1 MLNALSSLVVGAVTS
16 SETQQ
21 TADGSSAMAAKPMLD
36 ALPMPAFALDDEG
49 TVIEWNK
56 TATAM
61 FEISRDE
68 ILGLSEPE
76 AAKLVTYEDDG
87 EAKTLAGK
95 VHENPRNADSR
106 YDVERRD
113 LPAGP
118 VYIDERALVNAGGK
132 TVYLSFKVI
141 PVFDADGDLEA
152 VVEIVQDQSEERRR
166 RDALHTLVSEVTA
179 TLEALADGD
188 LDRRVS
194 YDASVTEHV
203 DDELLDILDAVDETA
218 SCFEQVVEEM
228 EAHASDLASF
238 VDTADAAAEEISD
251 QTTEQQTELASVRN
265 EMESFSATMEEVAAS
280 STEVANASSRARDNI
295 QSSLESTKETQTVTD
310 EVKHRSENLV
320 DTVADLE
327 DEMVEIEEVA
337 AVISDIADRT
347 NILAL
352 NANIEAARAGEAGEG
367 FAVVAG
373 EVKSLADETQSHTE
387 RISERINAIQERAT
401 KTVDLVE
408 QTHSDVI
415 DADDAMSETVSSL
428 TEATA
433 DVAEAA
439 DGITELS
446 RASDDQADT
455 VEAVAATIEDVNRGA
470 EEISAVSETVVEV
483 TEEQRVAATAL
494 DQSLE
499 YFDTE

>member
-16 SETQQ
+16 SETQAE
-21 TADGSSAMAAKPMLD
+21 TGGSPQMAAEPILD
-36 ALPMPAFALDDEG
+36 ALPMPAFALDGEG

-56 TATAM
+56 TAAAM
-61 FEISRDE
+61 FEIPREE
-68 ILGLSEPE
+68 IIGLSESE
-76 AAKLVTYEDDG
+76 AAQLVTYEDDD

-95 VHENPRNADSR
+95 VQENPRDADSL

-118 VYIDERALVNAGGK
+118 VYIDQRALTNAGGN
-132 TVYLSFKVI
+132 TAHLSFKVI
-141 PVFDADGDLEA
+141 PVFDDDGDLEA
-152 VVEIVQDQSEERRR
+152 VVEIVQDQSEEIRR
-166 RDALHTLVSEVTA
+166 RDALHGLVSEVTE
-179 TLEALADGD
+179 TLEALADGQ
-188 LDRRVS
+188 LDRRVN
-194 YDASVTEHV
+194 YDLDSTEHI
-203 DDELLDILDAVDETA
+203 DDELLHILDAVDETA
-218 SCFEQVVEEM
+218 ERFEQVVQEM
-228 EAHASDLASF
+228 EVHASDLASF
-238 VDTADAAAEEISD
+238 VDTADSAAEGIFE
-251 QTTEQQTELASVRN
+251 QTTEQQEELASVRD

-387 RISERINAIQERAT
+387 RIAERIDTIQDRAT
-401 KTVDLVE
+401 KTVNLVE
-408 QTHSDVI
+408 QTHEDVI
-415 DADDAMSETVSSL
+415 EADESMSETVSSL
-428 TEATA
+428 TEATE
-433 DVAEAA
+433 DVSEAT

-455 VEAVAATIEDVNRGA
+455 VEAVAAALEDVNRGA
-470 EEISAVSETVVEV
+470 EEISMVSETIVDV
-483 TEEQRVAATAL
+483 TEEQRAAADAL
-494 DQSLE
+494 DESLE
-499 YFDTE
+499 HFDKK